1 MYELTEFYP
10 KNEHLRIVQRYIT
23 VQTRTAMHHFSPFLL
38 TLAIIIAPTS
48 KVSWAQT
55 PSSNNSTHM
64 DSLSYQIGVIIGQN
78 IRENGFDSLD
88 YESFLRGVTDYL
100 EGKTSGAD
108 LERAQLYVHQYLQE
122 RQQKQF
128 RDKIERA
135 EAFFQQNAQRPE
147 VHVLPSGVQY
157 EILRQGDGPKPQL
170 TDKVRVHYRGTLL
183 DGTVFDSSYDRG
195 QPIEFALNQ
204 VIKGWQDA
212 LQHMPVGSKWKIYI
226 PYQLGYGERGAGNV
240 IGPYEPLIFEV
251 ELLDIVK

>member
-1 MYELTEFYP
+1 
-10 KNEHLRIVQRYIT
+10 
-23 VQTRTAMHHFSPFLL
+23 
-38 TLAIIIAPTS
+38 
-48 KVSWAQT
+48 
-55 PSSNNSTHM
+55 M

-88 YESFLRGVTDYL
+88 YESFLRGVSDYL
-100 EGKTSGAD
+100 EGKASEAT
-108 LERAQLYVHQYLQE
+108 LERAQQQVHQYLQQ
-122 RQQKQF
+122 RQQEHF

-135 EAFFQQNAQRPE
+135 ETFFQQNAERPE

-157 EILRQGDGPKPQL
+157 EILRQGDGPTPQL

-195 QPIEFALNQ
+195 QPIEFPLNQ

-212 LQHMPVGSKWKIYI
+212 LQHMPVGSKWKLYI